1 MPTGSRFSE
10 RFLQEAA
17 FELMASSTIG
27 RYVRVACRFAS
38 EDEMR
43 RLEVLEDGELLR
55 AIEDLWRVVLRS
67 SQREMSEV
75 ELAVLLAYS
84 AQRSSNDFDQ
94 LLGTIGLSDRAPAAA
109 WIGALA
115 RHLYGKRPSNK
126 SVRIID
132 LFNASVEIPGGTEV
146 VGAPSANEF
155 IVGHHRPATESM
167 AGNRSIRLAAA

>member
-1 MPTGSRFSE
+1 
-10 RFLQEAA
+10 
-17 FELMASSTIG
+17 MASSTIG

-43 RLEVLEDGELLR
+43 ALDALDDDELLR

-67 SQREMSEV
+67 SKREMSEV

-84 AQRSSNDFDQ
+84 AQRSSNAFDQ
-94 LLGTIGLSDRAPAAA
+94 LLGTIGLADRAPAAG

-126 SVRIID
+126 SVKIID
-132 LFNASVEIPGGTEV
+132 LINSSVEIPDRSEV
-146 VGAPSANEF
+146 VGTPSANGF
-155 IVGHHRPATESM
+155 IVGPHRPATESL